1 VQVLRRPGVPA
12 SSWACA
18 GALMRGG
25 ALVCIAGS
33 LPGST
38 IPEGYMDVQY
48 EGKVRRLR
56 LPGFIAS
63 STPPPLPPVEP
74 RSVRPETC

>member
-1 VQVLRRPGVPA
+1 
-12 SSWACA
+12 
-18 GALMRGG
+18 MRGG

-63 STPPPLPPVEP
+63 STPPPPP
-74 RSVRPETC
+74 R